1 MKKQLLIIII
11 LACSI
16 ICGAQTPWNGTI
28 AESYDG
34 GDGTSANPYQIA
46 TAEQLALLAQQ
57 TNDGTGGD
65 AYYIMTSDICL
76 NANLNVNP
84 LNWIPIGRVV
94 NGTPSFFTGHFDG
107 NNKTVSGL
115 YYNNPDDDEVVGL
128 FGCTYDAEIY
138 DMNLSNCSLSG
149 SKYVG
154 ALVGRAGFTNISGCD
169 IDHVT
174 VNCEVRSAGGL
185 VGFFG
190 LPYGVYEDATET
202 YLIIDCHAHQGVMVF
217 GRLAGGLVGEISEY
231 LLGGPSVP
239 SVVSDC
245 SSEALV
251 EGTSSV
257 GGIAGS
263 FRNGK
268 IDHCICWNEVHSSEW
283 AGGMVG
289 CGIALNVYNC
299 VNCTYAVAM
308 IFCGGMVGFL
318 CGGNLAHCENYGDID
333 GNCYSG
339 GGVSEIGGMVGK
351 FEPDPILAGT
361 DYEYIIRD
369 CHNHGDIAYSGDE
382 AGGIIGRSE
391 GNAVERLVILDCSNN
406 GRLHHNYGCAG
417 GIVSYNHSYVMSL
430 LNVYNTGDVGARY
443 GVGGIVGEASSLMAV
458 VMNAYSTGNLT
469 HEIDNYVCPMGSIV
483 GIANTT
489 DQFNSCYWLSSN
501 DYGSNGQGPQLE
513 SSCAFNPT
521 ASPSVWQLETP
532 MHNTTDL
539 LAALNDGA
547 AQIEIEFPSLDEV
560 SRWREDDE
568 FNNGGFPIFGHQY
581 TTIEEKETKHFSSA
595 YPNPGKNV
603 LNIRTALHNARIEVY
618 DMSGKQIYNQEITSN
633 ITIINTS
640 YWSSGTYFWK
650 VLVNGKEAES
660 GKWIKE

>member
-57 TNDGTGGD
+57 TNDGTGGN
-65 AYYIMTSDICL
+65 AYYILTSDICL
-76 NANLNVNP
+76 NANLNP

-138 DMNLSNCSLSG
+138 DINLSNCSLSG

-154 ALVGRAGFTNISGCD
+154 SLVGRAGFTNISGCD

-299 VNCTYAVAM
+299 VNCTYAVASM
-308 IFCGGMVGFL
+308 FCGGMVGYL
-318 CGGNLAHCENYGDID
+318 YGGNLAHCENYGQIE
-333 GNCYSG
+333 GN
-339 GGVSEIGGMVGK
+339 GVVSKIGGMVGK
-351 FEPDPILAGT
+351 YLPDPLLVGT
-361 DYEYIIRD
+361 DCEYTIRD
-369 CHNHGDIAYSGDE
+369 CHNHGNVAYSSNY
-382 AGGIIGRSE
+382 AGGIIGHIE
-391 GNAVERLVILDCSNN
+391 GSATERLVVVDCSNN
-406 GRLHHNYGCAG
+406 GRLHHHSSYAG
-417 GIVSYNHSYVMSL
+417 GIIGYNDGFVMSL
-430 LNVYNTGDVGARY
+430 LNVYNTGDVGAEF
-443 GVGGIVGEASSLMAV
+443 GVGGILGIANHNTIV
-458 VMNAYSTGNLT
+458 VMNAYNTGELT

-483 GIANTT
+483 GKASEVS
-489 DQFNSCYWLSSN
+489 QFSSCYWLSSN

-603 LNIRTALHNARIEVY
+603 LNIRTALQNARVEVY
-618 DMSGKQIYNQEITSN
+618 NSLGHLVLNLELLENVTS
-633 ITIINTS
+633 INTS
-640 YWSSGTYFWK
+640 SWPSGTYFWK
-650 VLVNGKEAES
+650 VISNNKEAET
-660 GKWIKE
+660 GKWIKL

>member
-1 MKKQLLIIII
+1 MKKQLLLTIIFA
-11 LACSI
+11 LAM
-16 ICGAQTPWNGTI
+16 ICAAQTPWNGTV
-28 AESYDG
+28 AEAYDG
-34 GDGTSANPYQIA
+34 GDGTPANPYQIA

-65 AYYIMTSDICL
+65 AFYILTSDICL

-138 DMNLSNCSLSG
+138 DINLSNCSLSG

-154 ALVGRAGFTNISGCD
+154 ALVGRAGFTNISCCD

-299 VNCTYAVAM
+299 VNCTYAVASM
-308 IFCGGMVGFL
+308 FCGGMVGYL
-318 CGGNLAHCENYGDID
+318 YGGNLAHCENYGQIE
-333 GNCYSG
+333 GN
-339 GGVSEIGGMVGK
+339 GVVSTIGGMVGK
-351 FEPDPILAGT
+351 YLPDPLLVGT
-361 DYEYIIRD
+361 DCEYTIRD
-369 CHNHGDIAYSGDE
+369 CHNHGNVAYSSNY
-382 AGGIIGRSE
+382 AGGIIGHIE
-391 GNAVERLVILDCSNN
+391 GSATERLVVVDCSNN
-406 GRLHHNYGCAG
+406 GRLHHHSSYAG
-417 GIVSYNHSYVMSL
+417 GIIGYNDGFVMSL
-430 LNVYNTGDVGARY
+430 LNVYNTGDVGAEFI
-443 GVGGIVGEASSLMAV
+443 VGGILGIANHNTIV
-458 VMNAYSTGNLT
+458 VMNAYNTGELT

-483 GIANTT
+483 GKASEVT
-489 DQFNSCYWLSSN
+489 QFSSCYWLSSN

-547 AQIEIEFPSLDEV
+547 AQIEIEFLSLDEV

-603 LNIRTALHNARIEVY
+603 LNIRTALQNARVEVY
-618 DMSGKQIYNQEITSN
+618 SSLGHLVLNLELLENVTS
-633 ITIINTS
+633 INTS
-640 YWSSGTYFWK
+640 SWPSGTYIWK
-650 VLVNGKEAES
+650 VIANGKEAES
-660 GKWIKE
+660 GKWIKQ

>member
-1 MKKQLLIIII
+1 MKKQLLLTIIFA
-11 LACSI
+11 LAM
-16 ICGAQTPWNGTI
+16 ICAAQTPWNGTV
-28 AESYDG
+28 AEAYDG
-34 GDGTSANPYQIA
+34 GDGTPANPYQIA

-57 TNDGTGGD
+57 TNEGTGGD

-76 NANLNVNP
+76 NTNLNVNP

-138 DMNLSNCSLSG
+138 DINLSNCSLSG

-239 SVVSDC
+239 SVVSNC

-251 EGTSSV
+251 EGSSSV

-299 VNCTYAVAM
+299 VNCTYAVASM
-308 IFCGGMVGFL
+308 FCGGMVGYL
-318 CGGNLAHCENYGDID
+318 YGGNLAHCENYGQIE
-333 GNCYSG
+333 GN
-339 GGVSEIGGMVGK
+339 GVVSTIGGMVGK
-351 FEPDPILAGT
+351 YLPDPLLVGT
-361 DYEYIIRD
+361 DCEYTIRD
-369 CHNHGDIAYSGDE
+369 CHNHGNVAYSSNY
-382 AGGIIGRSE
+382 AGGIIGHIE
-391 GNAVERLVILDCSNN
+391 GSATERLVVVDCSNN
-406 GRLHHNYGCAG
+406 GRLHHHSSYAG
-417 GIVSYNHSYVMSL
+417 GIIGYNHSFVMSL
-430 LNVYNTGDVGARY
+430 LNVYNTGDVGAEFI
-443 GVGGIVGEASSLMAV
+443 VGGILGIANHNTIV
-458 VMNAYSTGNLT
+458 VMNAYNTGELT

-483 GIANTT
+483 GKASEVS
-489 DQFNSCYWLSSN
+489 QFSSCYWLSSN

-581 TTIEEKETKHFSSA
+581 TTVEEQETKNVSA
-595 YPNPGKNV
+595 VYPNPGKDV
-603 LNIRTALHNARIEVY
+603 LNIRTVLQNAHVEIY
-618 DMSGKQIYNQEITSN
+618 DLSGKLVHNQPITDN
-633 ITIINTS
+633 ITTITTTS
-640 YWSSGTYFWK
+640 WPSGTYIWK
-650 VLVNGKEAES
+650 VMSNGKEVES
-660 GKWIKE
+660 GKWIKQ

>member
-57 TNDGTGGD
+57 TNEGTGGD

-84 LNWIPIGRVV
+84 LNWIPIGQLV

-138 DMNLSNCSLSG
+138 DINLSNCSLSG

-239 SVVSDC
+239 SVVSNC

-251 EGTSSV
+251 EGSSSV

-299 VNCTYAVAM
+299 VNCTYAVASM
-308 IFCGGMVGFL
+308 FCGGMVGYL
-318 CGGNLAHCENYGDID
+318 YGGNLAHCENYGQIE
-333 GNCYSG
+333 GN
-339 GGVSEIGGMVGK
+339 GVVSTIGGMVGK
-351 FEPDPILAGT
+351 YLPDPLLVGT
-361 DYEYIIRD
+361 DCEYTIRD
-369 CHNHGDIAYSGDE
+369 CHNHGDVAYSSNY
-382 AGGIIGRSE
+382 AGGIIGHIE
-391 GNAVERLVILDCSNN
+391 GSATERLVVVDCSNN
-406 GRLHHNYGCAG
+406 GRLHHHSSYAG
-417 GIVSYNHSYVMSL
+417 GIIGYNHSFVMSL
-430 LNVYNTGDVGARY
+430 LNVYNTGDVGAEFI
-443 GVGGIVGEASSLMAV
+443 VGGILGIANHNTIV
-458 VMNAYSTGNLT
+458 VMNAYNTGELT

-483 GIANTT
+483 GKASEVT
-489 DQFNSCYWLSSN
+489 QFSSCYWLSSN

-581 TTIEEKETKHFSSA
+581 TTIEEKETKHYSSA

-603 LNIRTALHNARIEVY
+603 LNIRTGLKDARVEVY
-618 DMSGKQIYNQEITSN
+618 DVSGRMVYGQEITDN
-633 ITIINTS
+633 ITVINTTS
-640 YWSSGTYFWK
+640 WPSGTYIWK
-650 VLVNGKEAES
+650 VMSNGKEVES

>member
-34 GDGTSANPYQIA
+34 GDGTPANPYQIA

-65 AYYIMTSDICL
+65 AFYILTSDICL

-138 DMNLSNCSLSG
+138 DINLSNCSLSG

-154 ALVGRAGFTNISGCD
+154 SLVGRAGFTNISGCD

-299 VNCTYAVAM
+299 VNCTYAVASM
-308 IFCGGMVGFL
+308 FCGGMVGYL
-318 CGGNLAHCENYGDID
+318 YGGNLAHCENYGQIE
-333 GNCYSG
+333 GN
-339 GGVSEIGGMVGK
+339 GVVSKIGGMVGK
-351 FEPDPILAGT
+351 YLPDPLLVGT
-361 DYEYIIRD
+361 DCEYTIRD
-369 CHNHGDIAYSGDE
+369 CHNHGNVAYSSNY
-382 AGGIIGRSE
+382 AGGIIGHIE
-391 GNAVERLVILDCSNN
+391 GSATERLVVVDCSNN
-406 GRLHHNYGCAG
+406 GRLHHHSSYAG
-417 GIVSYNHSYVMSL
+417 GIIGYNDGFVMSL
-430 LNVYNTGDVGARY
+430 LNVYNTGDVGAEF
-443 GVGGIVGEASSLMAV
+443 GVGGILGIANHNTIV
-458 VMNAYSTGNLT
+458 VMNAYNTGELT

-483 GIANTT
+483 GKASEVS
-489 DQFNSCYWLSSN
+489 QFSSCYWLSSN

-603 LNIRTALHNARIEVY
+603 LNIRTALQNARVEVY
-618 DMSGKQIYNQEITSN
+618 NSLGHLVLNLELLENVT
-633 ITIINTS
+633 TINTNS
-640 YWSSGTYFWK
+640 WPSGTYFWK
-650 VLVNGKEAES
+650 VISNNKEAET
-660 GKWIKE
+660 GKWIKL

>member
-1 MKKQLLIIII
+1 MKKQLLLTIIFA
-11 LACSI
+11 LAMMCA
-16 ICGAQTPWNGTI
+16 AQTPWNGTV
-28 AESYDG
+28 AEAYDG
-34 GDGTSANPYQIA
+34 GYGTPANPYQIA

-57 TNDGTGGD
+57 TNEGTGGD

-138 DMNLSNCSLSG
+138 DINLSNCSLSG

-154 ALVGRAGFTNISGCD
+154 SLVGRAGFTNISGCD

-299 VNCTYAVAM
+299 VNCTYAVASM
-308 IFCGGMVGFL
+308 FCGGMVGYL
-318 CGGNLAHCENYGDID
+318 YGGNLAHCENYGQIE
-333 GNCYSG
+333 GN
-339 GGVSEIGGMVGK
+339 GVVSKIGGMVGK
-351 FEPDPILAGT
+351 YLPDPLLVGT
-361 DYEYIIRD
+361 DCEYTIRD
-369 CHNHGDIAYSGDE
+369 CHNHGNVAYSSNY
-382 AGGIIGRSE
+382 AGGIIGHIE
-391 GNAVERLVILDCSNN
+391 GSATERLVVVDCSNN
-406 GRLHHNYGCAG
+406 GRLHHHSSYAG
-417 GIVSYNHSYVMSL
+417 GIIGYNHSFVMSL
-430 LNVYNTGDVGARY
+430 LNVYNTGDVGAEF
-443 GVGGIVGEASSLMAV
+443 GVGGILGIANHNTIV
-458 VMNAYSTGNLT
+458 VMNAYNTGELT

-483 GIANTT
+483 GKASEVS
-489 DQFNSCYWLSSN
+489 QFSSCYWLSSN

-581 TTIEEKETKHFSSA
+581 TTIEEQETKHFSSA

-603 LNIRTALHNARIEVY
+603 LNIRTALQNARVEVY

-640 YWSSGTYFWK
+640 YWSSGTYLWK

>member
-57 TNDGTGGD
+57 TNEGTGGD

-138 DMNLSNCSLSG
+138 DINLSNCSLSG

-154 ALVGRAGFTNISGCD
+154 SLVGRAGFTNISGCD

-299 VNCTYAVAM
+299 VNCTYAVASM
-308 IFCGGMVGFL
+308 FCGGMVGYL
-318 CGGNLAHCENYGDID
+318 YGGNLAHCENYGQIE
-333 GNCYSG
+333 GN
-339 GGVSEIGGMVGK
+339 GVVSKIGGMVGK
-351 FEPDPILAGT
+351 YLPDPLLVGT
-361 DYEYIIRD
+361 DCEYTIRD
-369 CHNHGDIAYSGDE
+369 CHNHGNVAYSSNY
-382 AGGIIGRSE
+382 AGGIIGHIE
-391 GNAVERLVILDCSNN
+391 GSATERLVVVDCSNN
-406 GRLHHNYGCAG
+406 GRLHHHSSYAG
-417 GIVSYNHSYVMSL
+417 GIIGYNDGFVMSL
-430 LNVYNTGDVGARY
+430 LNVYNTGDVGAEF
-443 GVGGIVGEASSLMAV
+443 GVGGILGIANHNTIV
-458 VMNAYSTGNLT
+458 VMNAYNTGELT

-483 GIANTT
+483 GKASEVS
-489 DQFNSCYWLSSN
+489 QFSSCYWLSSN

-603 LNIRTALHNARIEVY
+603 LNIRTALQNARVEVY
-618 DMSGKQIYNQEITSN
+618 NSLGHLVLNLELLENVTS
-633 ITIINTS
+633 INTTS
-640 YWSSGTYFWK
+640 WPSGTYFWK
-650 VLVNGKEAES
+650 VISNNKEAET
-660 GKWIKE
+660 GKWIKL

>member
-65 AYYIMTSDICL
+65 AFYILTSDICL

-138 DMNLSNCSLSG
+138 DINLSNCSLSG

-154 ALVGRAGFTNISGCD
+154 SLVGRAGFTNISGCD

-217 GRLAGGLVGEISEY
+217 GRLTGGLVGEISEY
-231 LLGGPSVP
+231 LLGGPSAP

-299 VNCTYAVAM
+299 VNCTYAVASM
-308 IFCGGMVGFL
+308 FCGGMVGYL
-318 CGGNLAHCENYGDID
+318 YGGNLAHCENYGQIE
-333 GNCYSG
+333 GN
-339 GGVSEIGGMVGK
+339 GVVSKIGGMVGK
-351 FEPDPILAGT
+351 YLPDPLLVGT
-361 DYEYIIRD
+361 DCEYTIRD
-369 CHNHGDIAYSGDE
+369 CHNHGNVAYSSNY
-382 AGGIIGRSE
+382 AGGIIGHIE
-391 GNAVERLVILDCSNN
+391 GSATERLVVVDCSNN
-406 GRLHHNYGCAG
+406 GRLHHHSSYAG
-417 GIVSYNHSYVMSL
+417 GIIGYNHSFVMSL
-430 LNVYNTGDVGARY
+430 LNVYNTGDVGAEF
-443 GVGGIVGEASSLMAV
+443 GVGGILGIANHNTIV
-458 VMNAYSTGNLT
+458 VMNAYNTGELT

-483 GIANTT
+483 GKASEVS
-489 DQFNSCYWLSSN
+489 QFSSCYWLSSN

-603 LNIRTALHNARIEVY
+603 LNIRTALQNARVEVY
-618 DMSGKQIYNQEITSN
+618 NSLGHLVLNLELLGNVT
-633 ITIINTS
+633 TINTTS
-640 YWSSGTYFWK
+640 WPSGTYFWK
-650 VLVNGKEAES
+650 VISNNKEAET
-660 GKWIKE
+660 GKWIKQ

>member
-34 GDGTSANPYQIA
+34 GDGTPANPYQIA

-57 TNDGTGGD
+57 TNEGTGGD
-65 AYYIMTSDICL
+65 AFYILTSDICL

-138 DMNLSNCSLSG
+138 DINLSNCSLSG
-149 SKYVG
+149 SEYVG

-299 VNCTYAVAM
+299 VNCTYAVASM
-308 IFCGGMVGFL
+308 FCGGMVGYL
-318 CGGNLAHCENYGDID
+318 YGGNLAHCENYGQIE
-333 GNCYSG
+333 GN
-339 GGVSEIGGMVGK
+339 GVVSKIGGMVGK
-351 FEPDPILAGT
+351 YLPDPLLVGT
-361 DYEYIIRD
+361 DCEYTIRD
-369 CHNHGDIAYSGDE
+369 CHNHGNVAYSSNY
-382 AGGIIGRSE
+382 AGGIIGHIE
-391 GNAVERLVILDCSNN
+391 GSATERLVVVDCSNN
-406 GRLHHNYGCAG
+406 GRLHHHSSYAG
-417 GIVSYNHSYVMSL
+417 GIIGYNHSFVMSL
-430 LNVYNTGDVGARY
+430 LNVYNTGDVGAEF
-443 GVGGIVGEASSLMAV
+443 GVGGILGIANHNTIV
-458 VMNAYSTGNLT
+458 VMNAYNTGELT
-469 HEIDNYVCPMGSIV
+469 HEINNYVCPMGSIV
-483 GIANTT
+483 GKASEVT
-489 DQFNSCYWLSSN
+489 QFSSCYWLSSN

-547 AQIEIEFPSLDEV
+547 AQIENEFPSLDEV

-581 TTIEEKETKHFSSA
+581 TTIEEQETKHFSSA

-603 LNIRTALHNARIEVY
+603 LNIRTALQNARVEVY
-618 DMSGKQIYNQEITSN
+618 NSLGHLVLNLELLENVT
-633 ITIINTS
+633 TINTNS
-640 YWSSGTYFWK
+640 WPSGTYFWK
-650 VLVNGKEAES
+650 VISNNKEAES
-660 GKWIKE
+660 GKWIKQ

>member
-16 ICGAQTPWNGTI
+16 ICGAQTPWTGTI

-57 TNDGTGGD
+57 TNEGTGGD

-128 FGCTYDAEIY
+128 FGCTYGAEICNV
-138 DMNLSNCSLSG
+138 NLSNGSLSG

-154 ALVGRAGFTNISGCD
+154 SLVGRAGFTNISGCD
-169 IDHVT
+169 IDHVSVT
-174 VNCEVRSAGGL
+174 CEVRSAGGL

-190 LPYGVYEDATET
+190 LPYGVYEDATEVY
-202 YLIIDCHAHQGVMVF
+202 YLDNCHANQGVTVF

-231 LLGGPSVP
+231 ILEGPSVP
-239 SVVSDC
+239 SVVSNC
-245 SSEALV
+245 SSEALMQ
-251 EGTSSV
+251 GTSSI

-268 IDHCICWNEVHSSEW
+268 IDHCICWNEVHSGEW

-299 VNCTYAVAM
+299 VNCTYTSASM
-308 IFCGGMVGFL
+308 FSGGMVGYL
-318 CGGNLAHCENYGDID
+318 YGGNLAHCENYGQID
-333 GNCYSG
+333 GN
-339 GGVSEIGGMVGK
+339 GVVSRIGGMVGK
-351 FEPDPILAGT
+351 YLPDPLLAGT
-361 DYEYIIRD
+361 DCEYTIRD
-369 CHNHGDIAYSGDE
+369 CHNHGDVSYSADYAGGIVGHIEGSVTERLVIVDCSNTGKLHNNSGY
-382 AGGIIGRSE
+382 AGGIIGY
-391 GNAVERLVILDCSNN
+391 
-406 GRLHHNYGCAG
+406 NY
-417 GIVSYNHSYVMSL
+417 SFVMSIF
-430 LNVYNTGDVGARY
+430 NVYNTGDVGARF
-443 GVGGIVGEASSLMAV
+443 GVGGIVGIANHNTAV
-458 VMNAYSTGNLT
+458 VMNAYSTGELT
-469 HEIDNYVCPMGSIV
+469 HEIDNYVCPMGAIV
-483 GIANTT
+483 GIASEVT
-489 DQFNSCYWLSSN
+489 QFSSCYWLSSN
-501 DYGSNGQGPQLE
+501 YYDSNGQGPQLE

-521 ASPSVWQLETP
+521 GSPSAWQLETP

-547 AQIEIEFPSLDEV
+547 AQIELEFPSLGEV

-581 TTIEEKETKHFSSA
+581 TTVEEQETKNVSA
-595 YPNPGKNV
+595 VYPNPGKDV
-603 LNIRTALHNARIEVY
+603 LNIRTTLQNAHVEIY
-618 DMSGKQIYNQEITSN
+618 DLNGRLVYNQRITDN
-633 ITIINTS
+633 ITPINATTS
-640 YWSSGTYFWK
+640 WPSGTYIWK
-650 VLVNGKEAES
+650 VIANGKEAET
-660 GKWIKE
+660 GKWIKQ

>member
-57 TNDGTGGD
+57 TNEGTGGD
-65 AYYIMTSDICL
+65 AFYILTSDICL

-84 LNWIPIGRVV
+84 LNWIPIGQLV

-138 DMNLSNCSLSG
+138 DINLSNCSLSG

-154 ALVGRAGFTNISGCD
+154 SLVGRAGFTNISGCD

-257 GGIAGS
+257 GRIAGS

-299 VNCTYAVAM
+299 VNCTYAVASM
-308 IFCGGMVGFL
+308 FCGGMVGYL
-318 CGGNLAHCENYGDID
+318 YGGNLAHCENYGQIE
-333 GNCYSG
+333 GN
-339 GGVSEIGGMVGK
+339 GVVSKIGGMVGK
-351 FEPDPILAGT
+351 YLPDPLLVGT
-361 DYEYIIRD
+361 DCEYTIRD
-369 CHNHGDIAYSGDE
+369 CHNHGNVAYSSNY
-382 AGGIIGRSE
+382 AGGIIGYIE
-391 GNAVERLVILDCSNN
+391 GSATERLVVVDCSNN
-406 GRLHHNYGCAG
+406 GRLHHHSSYAG
-417 GIVSYNHSYVMSL
+417 GIIGYNDGFVMSL
-430 LNVYNTGDVGARY
+430 LNVYNTGDVGAEF
-443 GVGGIVGEASSLMAV
+443 GVGGILGIANHNTIV
-458 VMNAYSTGNLT
+458 VMNAYSTGELT

-483 GIANTT
+483 GKASEVS
-489 DQFNSCYWLSSN
+489 QFSSCYWLSSN

-581 TTIEEKETKHFSSA
+581 TTIEEQETKHFSSA

-603 LNIRTALHNARIEVY
+603 LNIRTTLQNARVEVY
-618 DMSGKQIYNQEITSN
+618 NSLGHLVLNLELLENVT
-633 ITIINTS
+633 TINTNS
-640 YWSSGTYFWK
+640 WPSGTYIWK
-650 VLVNGKEAES
+650 VMANVKEAES
-660 GKWIKE
+660 GKWIKQ

>member
-1 MKKQLLIIII
+1 MKKQLLLTIIFA
-11 LACSI
+11 LAM
-16 ICGAQTPWNGTI
+16 ICAAQTPWNGTV
-28 AESYDG
+28 AEAYDG
-34 GDGTSANPYQIA
+34 GDGTPANPYQIA

-57 TNDGTGGD
+57 TNEGTGGD

-138 DMNLSNCSLSG
+138 DINLSSCSLSG

-154 ALVGRAGFTNISGCD
+154 SLVGRAGFTNISGCD

-299 VNCTYAVAM
+299 VNCTYAVASM
-308 IFCGGMVGFL
+308 FCGGMVGYL
-318 CGGNLAHCENYGDID
+318 YGGNLAHCENYGQIE
-333 GNCYSG
+333 GN
-339 GGVSEIGGMVGK
+339 GVVSTIGGMVGK
-351 FEPDPILAGT
+351 YLPDPLLVGT
-361 DYEYIIRD
+361 DCEYTIRD
-369 CHNHGDIAYSGDE
+369 CHNHGNVAYSSYY
-382 AGGIIGRSE
+382 AGGIIGHIE
-391 GNAVERLVILDCSNN
+391 GSATERLVVVDCSNN
-406 GRLHHNYGCAG
+406 GRLHHHSSYAG
-417 GIVSYNHSYVMSL
+417 GIIGYNDGFVMSL
-430 LNVYNTGDVGARY
+430 LNVYNTGDVGAEF
-443 GVGGIVGEASSLMAV
+443 GVGGILGIANHNTIV
-458 VMNAYSTGNLT
+458 VMNAYNTGELT

-483 GIANTT
+483 GKASEVS
-489 DQFNSCYWLSSN
+489 QFNSCYWLSSN

-581 TTIEEKETKHFSSA
+581 TTIEEQETKHFSSA

-603 LNIRTALHNARIEVY
+603 LNIRTALQNAHVEIY

-640 YWSSGTYFWK
+640 YWPSGTYIWK
-650 VLVNGKEAES
+650 VIANGKEAES
-660 GKWIKE
+660 GKWIKQ

>member
-1 MKKQLLIIII
+1 MKKQLLLTIIFA
-11 LACSI
+11 LAM
-16 ICGAQTPWNGTI
+16 ICAAQSPWNGTV
-28 AESYDG
+28 AEAYDG
-34 GDGTSANPYQIA
+34 GDGTPANPYQIA

-57 TNDGTGGD
+57 TNEGTGGD
-65 AYYIMTSDICL
+65 AFYILTSDICL

-84 LNWIPIGRVV
+84 LNWIPIGWVV
-94 NGTPSFFTGHFDG
+94 NGTPSFFTGHFNG

-138 DMNLSNCSLSG
+138 DINLSNCSLSG

-299 VNCTYAVAM
+299 VNCTYAVASM
-308 IFCGGMVGFL
+308 FCGGMVGYL
-318 CGGNLAHCENYGDID
+318 YGGNLAHCENYGQIE
-333 GNCYSG
+333 GN
-339 GGVSEIGGMVGK
+339 GVVSTIGGMVGK
-351 FEPDPILAGT
+351 YLPDPLLVGT
-361 DYEYIIRD
+361 DCEYTIRD
-369 CHNHGDIAYSGDE
+369 CHNHGNVAYSSNY
-382 AGGIIGRSE
+382 AGGIIGHIE
-391 GNAVERLVILDCSNN
+391 GSATERLVVVDCSNN
-406 GRLHHNYGCAG
+406 GRLHHHSSYAG
-417 GIVSYNHSYVMSL
+417 GIIGYNHSFVMSL
-430 LNVYNTGDVGARY
+430 LNVYNTGDVGAEFI
-443 GVGGIVGEASSLMAV
+443 VGGILGIANHNTIV
-458 VMNAYSTGNLT
+458 VMNAYNTGELT

-483 GIANTT
+483 GKASEVS
-489 DQFNSCYWLSSN
+489 QFSSCYWLSSN

-581 TTIEEKETKHFSSA
+581 TTIEEQETKHFSSA

-603 LNIRTALHNARIEVY
+603 LNIRTTLHNARIEVY
-618 DMSGKQIYNQEITSN
+618 DMSGKQIYNQEITDN
-633 ITIINTS
+633 ITTINTS
-640 YWSSGTYFWK
+640 YWSSGTYLWK

-660 GKWIKE
+660 GKWVKE

>member
-57 TNDGTGGD
+57 TNEGTGGD

-84 LNWIPIGRVV
+84 LNWIPIGQLV

-138 DMNLSNCSLSG
+138 DINLSNCSLSG

-239 SVVSDC
+239 SVVSNC

-251 EGTSSV
+251 EGSSSV

-299 VNCTYAVAM
+299 VNCTYAVASM
-308 IFCGGMVGFL
+308 FCGGMVGYL
-318 CGGNLAHCENYGDID
+318 YGGNLAHCENYGQIE
-333 GNCYSG
+333 GN
-339 GGVSEIGGMVGK
+339 GVVSTIGGMVGK
-351 FEPDPILAGT
+351 YLPDPLLVGT
-361 DYEYIIRD
+361 DCEYTIRD
-369 CHNHGDIAYSGDE
+369 CHNHGDVAYSSNY
-382 AGGIIGRSE
+382 AGGIIGHIE
-391 GNAVERLVILDCSNN
+391 GSATERLVVVDCSNN
-406 GRLHHNYGCAG
+406 GRLHHHSSYAG
-417 GIVSYNHSYVMSL
+417 GIIGYNHSFVMSL
-430 LNVYNTGDVGARY
+430 LNVYNTGDVGAEFI
-443 GVGGIVGEASSLMAV
+443 VGGILGIANHNTIV
-458 VMNAYSTGNLT
+458 VMNAYNTGELT

-483 GIANTT
+483 GKASEVT
-489 DQFNSCYWLSSN
+489 QFSSCYWLSSN

-603 LNIRTALHNARIEVY
+603 LNIRTGLKDARVEVY
-618 DMSGKQIYNQEITSN
+618 DVSGRMVYGQEITDN
-633 ITIINTS
+633 ITVINTTS
-640 YWSSGTYFWK
+640 WPSGTYIWK
-650 VLVNGKEAES
+650 VMSNGKEVES

>member
-1 MKKQLLIIII
+1 MKKQLLLTIIFA
-11 LACSI
+11 LAM
-16 ICGAQTPWNGTI
+16 ICAAQTPWNGTV
-28 AESYDG
+28 AEAYDG
-34 GDGTSANPYQIA
+34 GDGTPANPYQIA

-57 TNDGTGGD
+57 TNEGTGGD
-65 AYYIMTSDICL
+65 AFYILTSDICL

-138 DMNLSNCSLSG
+138 DINLSNCSLSG

-299 VNCTYAVAM
+299 VNCTYAVASM
-308 IFCGGMVGFL
+308 FCGGMVGYL
-318 CGGNLAHCENYGDID
+318 YGGNLAHCENYGQIE
-333 GNCYSG
+333 GN
-339 GGVSEIGGMVGK
+339 GVVSTIGGMVGK
-351 FEPDPILAGT
+351 YLPDPLLVGT
-361 DYEYIIRD
+361 DCEYTIRD
-369 CHNHGDIAYSGDE
+369 CHNHGNVAYSSNY
-382 AGGIIGRSE
+382 AGGIIGHIE
-391 GNAVERLVILDCSNN
+391 GSATERLVVVDCSNN
-406 GRLHHNYGCAG
+406 GRLHHHSSYAG
-417 GIVSYNHSYVMSL
+417 GIIGYNHSFVMSL
-430 LNVYNTGDVGARY
+430 LNVYNTGDVGAEFI
-443 GVGGIVGEASSLMAV
+443 VGGILGIANHNTIV
-458 VMNAYSTGNLT
+458 VMNAYNTGELT

-483 GIANTT
+483 GKASEVT
-489 DQFNSCYWLSSN
+489 QFSSCYWLSSN

-603 LNIRTALHNARIEVY
+603 LNIRTGLKDARVEVY
-618 DMSGKQIYNQEITSN
+618 DVSGRMVYGQEITDN
-633 ITIINTS
+633 ITVINTTS
-640 YWSSGTYFWK
+640 WPSGTYIWK
-650 VLVNGKEAES
+650 VMSNGKEVES

>member
-57 TNDGTGGD
+57 TNEGTGGD

-84 LNWIPIGRVV
+84 LNWIPIGQLV

-138 DMNLSNCSLSG
+138 DINLSNCSLSG

-299 VNCTYAVAM
+299 VNCTYAFASM
-308 IFCGGMVGFL
+308 FCGGMVGYL
-318 CGGNLAHCENYGDID
+318 YGGNLAHCENYGQIE
-333 GNCYSG
+333 GN
-339 GGVSEIGGMVGK
+339 GVVSKIGGMVGK
-351 FEPDPILAGT
+351 YLPDPLLVGT
-361 DYEYIIRD
+361 DCEYTIRD
-369 CHNHGDIAYSGDE
+369 CHNHGNVAYSSKY
-382 AGGIIGRSE
+382 AGGIIGHIE
-391 GNAVERLVILDCSNN
+391 GSATERLVVVDCSNN
-406 GRLHHNYGCAG
+406 GRLHHHSSYAG
-417 GIVSYNHSYVMSL
+417 GIIGYNDGFVMSL
-430 LNVYNTGDVGARY
+430 LNVYNTGDVGAEF
-443 GVGGIVGEASSLMAV
+443 GVGGILGIANHNTIV
-458 VMNAYSTGNLT
+458 VMNAYSTGELT

-483 GIANTT
+483 GKASEVS
-489 DQFNSCYWLSSN
+489 QFSSCYWLSSN

-513 SSCAFNPT
+513 SSCSFNPT

-547 AQIEIEFPSLDEV
+547 AQIENEFPALDEV

-581 TTIEEKETKHFSSA
+581 TTIEEQETKHYSSA

-603 LNIRTALHNARIEVY
+603 LNIRTALQNAQVEL
-618 DMSGKQIYNQEITSN
+618 YNSLGRLVLNLELLENVT
-633 ITIINTS
+633 TINTNS
-640 YWSSGTYFWK
+640 WPSGTYIWK
-650 VLVNGKEAES
+650 VMSNGKEAES
-660 GKWIKE
+660 GKWIKQ

>member
-1 MKKQLLIIII
+1 MKKQLLLTIIFA
-11 LACSI
+11 LAM
-16 ICGAQTPWNGTI
+16 ICAAQTPWNGTV
-28 AESYDG
+28 AEAYDG
-34 GDGTSANPYQIA
+34 GDGTPANPYQIA

-65 AYYIMTSDICL
+65 AFYILTSDICL

-138 DMNLSNCSLSG
+138 DINLSYCSLSG

-154 ALVGRAGFTNISGCD
+154 SLVGRAGFTNISGCD

-239 SVVSDC
+239 SVVSNC

-251 EGTSSV
+251 EGSSSV

-299 VNCTYAVAM
+299 VNCTYAVASM
-308 IFCGGMVGFL
+308 FCGGMVGYL
-318 CGGNLAHCENYGDID
+318 YGGNLAHCENYGQIE
-333 GNCYSG
+333 GN
-339 GGVSEIGGMVGK
+339 GVVSTIGGMVGK
-351 FEPDPILAGT
+351 YLPDPLLVGT
-361 DYEYIIRD
+361 DCEYTIRD
-369 CHNHGDIAYSGDE
+369 CHNHGNVAYSSNY
-382 AGGIIGRSE
+382 AGGIIGHIE
-391 GNAVERLVILDCSNN
+391 GSATERLVVVDCSNN
-406 GRLHHNYGCAG
+406 GRLHHHSSYAG
-417 GIVSYNHSYVMSL
+417 GIIGYNHSFVMSL
-430 LNVYNTGDVGARY
+430 LNVYNTGDVGAEFI
-443 GVGGIVGEASSLMAV
+443 VGGILGIANHNTIV
-458 VMNAYSTGNLT
+458 VMNAYNTGELT

-483 GIANTT
+483 GKASEVT
-489 DQFNSCYWLSSN
+489 QFSSCYWLSSN

-603 LNIRTALHNARIEVY
+603 LNIRTALQNARVEVY
-618 DMSGKQIYNQEITSN
+618 NSLGHLVLNLELLENVTS
-633 ITIINTS
+633 INTTS
-640 YWSSGTYFWK
+640 WPSGTYFWK
-650 VLVNGKEAES
+650 VISNNKEAET
-660 GKWIKE
+660 GKWIKL

>member
-57 TNDGTGGD
+57 TNEGKGGD

-138 DMNLSNCSLSG
+138 DINLSNCSLSG

-154 ALVGRAGFTNISGCD
+154 SLVGRAGFTNISGCD

-299 VNCTYAVAM
+299 VNCTYAVASM
-308 IFCGGMVGFL
+308 FCGGMVGYL
-318 CGGNLAHCENYGDID
+318 YGGNLAHCENYGQIE
-333 GNCYSG
+333 GN
-339 GGVSEIGGMVGK
+339 GVVSKIGGMVGK
-351 FEPDPILAGT
+351 YLPDPLLVGT
-361 DYEYIIRD
+361 DCEYTIRD
-369 CHNHGDIAYSGDE
+369 CHNHGNVAYSSNY
-382 AGGIIGRSE
+382 AGGIIGHIE
-391 GNAVERLVILDCSNN
+391 GSATERLVVVDCSNN
-406 GRLHHNYGCAG
+406 GRLHHHSSYAG
-417 GIVSYNHSYVMSL
+417 GIIGYNDGFVMSL
-430 LNVYNTGDVGARY
+430 LNVYNTGDVGAEF
-443 GVGGIVGEASSLMAV
+443 GVGGILGIANHNTIV
-458 VMNAYSTGNLT
+458 VMNAYNTGELT

-483 GIANTT
+483 GKASEVS
-489 DQFNSCYWLSSN
+489 QFSSCYWLSSN

-603 LNIRTALHNARIEVY
+603 LNIRTALQNARVEVY
-618 DMSGKQIYNQEITSN
+618 NSLGHLVLNLELLENVTS
-633 ITIINTS
+633 INTS
-640 YWSSGTYFWK
+640 SWPSGTYFWK
-650 VLVNGKEAES
+650 VISNDKEAES
-660 GKWIKE
+660 GKWIKL

>member
-1 MKKQLLIIII
+1 MKKQLLLTIIFA
-11 LACSI
+11 LAM
-16 ICGAQTPWNGTI
+16 ICAAQTPWNGTV
-28 AESYDG
+28 AEAYDG
-34 GDGTSANPYQIA
+34 GDGTPANPYQIA

-65 AYYIMTSDICL
+65 AFYILTSDICL

-94 NGTPSFFTGHFDG
+94 NGTPLFFTGHFDG

-138 DMNLSNCSLSG
+138 DINLSNCSLSG

-154 ALVGRAGFTNISGCD
+154 SLVGRAGFTNISGCD

-202 YLIIDCHAHQGVMVF
+202 YLIIDCHAYQGVMVF

-245 SSEALV
+245 SSEALM

-299 VNCTYAVAM
+299 VNCTYAVASM
-308 IFCGGMVGFL
+308 FCGGMVGYL
-318 CGGNLAHCENYGDID
+318 YGGNLAHCENYGQIE
-333 GNCYSG
+333 GN
-339 GGVSEIGGMVGK
+339 GVVSKIGGMVGK
-351 FEPDPILAGT
+351 YLPDPLLVGT
-361 DYEYIIRD
+361 DCEYTICD
-369 CHNHGDIAYSGDE
+369 CHNHGNVAYSSNY
-382 AGGIIGRSE
+382 AGGIIGHIE
-391 GNAVERLVILDCSNN
+391 GSATERLVVVDCSNN
-406 GRLHHNYGCAG
+406 GRLHHHSSYAG
-417 GIVSYNHSYVMSL
+417 GIIGYNDGFVMSL
-430 LNVYNTGDVGARY
+430 LNVYNTGDVGAEF
-443 GVGGIVGEASSLMAV
+443 GVGGILGIANHNTIV
-458 VMNAYSTGNLT
+458 VMNAYNTGELT

-483 GIANTT
+483 GKASEVS
-489 DQFNSCYWLSSN
+489 QFSSCYWLSSN

-560 SRWREDDE
+560 SRWHEDDE

-603 LNIRTALHNARIEVY
+603 LNIRTALQNTHVEIY

-640 YWSSGTYFWK
+640 SWPSGTYIWK
-650 VLVNGKEAES
+650 VIANGKEAEF
-660 GKWIKE
+660 GKWIKQ

>member
-1 MKKQLLIIII
+1 MKKQLLLTIIFA
-11 LACSI
+11 LAM
-16 ICGAQTPWNGTI
+16 ICAAQTPWNGTV
-28 AESYDG
+28 AEAYDG
-34 GDGTSANPYQIA
+34 GDGTPANPYQIA

-57 TNDGTGGD
+57 TNEGTGGD

-115 YYNNPDDDEVVGL
+115 YYNNPDNDEVVGL

-138 DMNLSNCSLSG
+138 DINLSNCSLSG

-299 VNCTYAVAM
+299 VNCTYAVASM
-308 IFCGGMVGFL
+308 FCGGMVGYL
-318 CGGNLAHCENYGDID
+318 YGGNLAHCENYGQIE
-333 GNCYSG
+333 GN
-339 GGVSEIGGMVGK
+339 GVVSKIGGMVGK
-351 FEPDPILAGT
+351 YLPDPLLVGT
-361 DYEYIIRD
+361 DCEYTIRD
-369 CHNHGDIAYSGDE
+369 CHNHGNVAYSSYY
-382 AGGIIGRSE
+382 AGGIIGHIE
-391 GNAVERLVILDCSNN
+391 GSATERLVVVDCSNN
-406 GRLHHNYGCAG
+406 GRLHHHSSYAG
-417 GIVSYNHSYVMSL
+417 GIIGYNDGFVMSL
-430 LNVYNTGDVGARY
+430 LNVYNTGDVGAEF
-443 GVGGIVGEASSLMAV
+443 GVGGILGIANHNTIV
-458 VMNAYSTGNLT
+458 VMNAYNTGELT

-483 GIANTT
+483 GKASEVT
-489 DQFNSCYWLSSN
+489 QFSSCYWLSSN

-547 AQIEIEFPSLDEV
+547 AQIENEFPALDEV

-568 FNNGGFPIFGHQY
+568 FNNGGFPIFGQQY
-581 TTIEEKETKHFSSA
+581 TTIEEQETKHFSSA

-603 LNIRTALHNARIEVY
+603 LNIRTALQNARVEVY
-618 DMSGKQIYNQEITSN
+618 NSLGHLVLNLELLENVTS
-633 ITIINTS
+633 INTTS
-640 YWSSGTYFWK
+640 WPSGTYIWK
-650 VLVNGKEAES
+650 VMSNGKVTES

>member
-57 TNDGTGGD
+57 TNEGTGGD

-138 DMNLSNCSLSG
+138 DINLSNCSLSG

-154 ALVGRAGFTNISGCD
+154 SLVGRAGFTNISGCD

-239 SVVSDC
+239 SVVSVC

-299 VNCTYAVAM
+299 VNCTYAVASM
-308 IFCGGMVGFL
+308 FCGGMVGYL
-318 CGGNLAHCENYGDID
+318 YGGNLAHCENYGQIE
-333 GNCYSG
+333 GN
-339 GGVSEIGGMVGK
+339 GVVSKIGGMVGK
-351 FEPDPILAGT
+351 YLPDPLLVGT
-361 DYEYIIRD
+361 DCEYTIRD
-369 CHNHGDIAYSGDE
+369 CHNHGNVAYSSNY
-382 AGGIIGRSE
+382 AGGIIGHIE
-391 GNAVERLVILDCSNN
+391 GSATERLVVVDCSNN
-406 GRLHHNYGCAG
+406 GRLHHHSSYAG
-417 GIVSYNHSYVMSL
+417 GIIGYNDGFVMSL
-430 LNVYNTGDVGARY
+430 LNVYNTGDVGAEF
-443 GVGGIVGEASSLMAV
+443 GVGGILGIANHNTIV
-458 VMNAYSTGNLT
+458 VMNAYNTGELT

-483 GIANTT
+483 GKASEVS
-489 DQFNSCYWLSSN
+489 QFSSCYWLSSN

-603 LNIRTALHNARIEVY
+603 LNIRTALQNARVEVY
-618 DMSGKQIYNQEITSN
+618 NSLGHLVLNLELLENVTS
-633 ITIINTS
+633 INTTS
-640 YWSSGTYFWK
+640 WPSGTYFWK
-650 VLVNGKEAES
+650 VISNNKEAET
-660 GKWIKE
+660 GKWIKL

>member
-57 TNDGTGGD
+57 TNEGTGGD

-84 LNWIPIGRVV
+84 LNWIPIGQLV

-138 DMNLSNCSLSG
+138 DINLSNCSLSG

-299 VNCTYAVAM
+299 VNCTYAFASM
-308 IFCGGMVGFL
+308 FCGGMVGYL
-318 CGGNLAHCENYGDID
+318 YGGNLAHCENYGQIE
-333 GNCYSG
+333 GN
-339 GGVSEIGGMVGK
+339 GVVSKIGGMVGK
-351 FEPDPILAGT
+351 YLPDPLLVGT
-361 DYEYIIRD
+361 DCEYTIRD
-369 CHNHGDIAYSGDE
+369 CHNHGNVAYSSKY
-382 AGGIIGRSE
+382 AGGIIGHIE
-391 GNAVERLVILDCSNN
+391 GSATERLVVVDCSNN
-406 GRLHHNYGCAG
+406 GRLHHHSSYAG
-417 GIVSYNHSYVMSL
+417 GIIGYNDGFVMSL
-430 LNVYNTGDVGARY
+430 LNVYNTGDVGAEF
-443 GVGGIVGEASSLMAV
+443 GVGGILGIANHNTIV
-458 VMNAYSTGNLT
+458 VMNAYSTGELT

-483 GIANTT
+483 GKASEVS
-489 DQFNSCYWLSSN
+489 QFSSCYWLSSN

-513 SSCAFNPT
+513 SSCSFNPT
-521 ASPSVWQLETP
+521 ASPSVW
-532 MHNTTDL
+532 
-539 LAALNDGA
+539 
-547 AQIEIEFPSLDEV
+547 
-560 SRWREDDE
+560 
-568 FNNGGFPIFGHQY
+568 
-581 TTIEEKETKHFSSA
+581 
-595 YPNPGKNV
+595 
-603 LNIRTALHNARIEVY
+603 
-618 DMSGKQIYNQEITSN
+618 
-633 ITIINTS
+633 
-640 YWSSGTYFWK
+640 
-650 VLVNGKEAES
+650 
-660 GKWIKE
+660 

>member
-57 TNDGTGGD
+57 TNEGTGGD

-84 LNWIPIGRVV
+84 LNWIPIGQLV

-138 DMNLSNCSLSG
+138 DINLSNCSLSG

-154 ALVGRAGFTNISGCD
+154 SLVGRAGFTNISGCD

-190 LPYGVYEDATET
+190 LPYGVNEDATEI
-202 YLIIDCHAHQGVMVF
+202 YFIMDCHANQGVMVF
-217 GRLAGGLVGEISEY
+217 GRLAGGLVGEITEY
-231 LLGGPSVP
+231 LLAGPSVP
-239 SVVSDC
+239 SLVSNC

-299 VNCTYAVAM
+299 VNCTYAVASM
-308 IFCGGMVGFL
+308 FCGGMVGYL
-318 CGGNLAHCENYGDID
+318 YGGNLAHCENYGQIE
-333 GNCYSG
+333 GN
-339 GGVSEIGGMVGK
+339 GVVSKIGGMVGK
-351 FEPDPILAGT
+351 YLPDPLLVGT
-361 DYEYIIRD
+361 DCEYTIRD
-369 CHNHGDIAYSGDE
+369 CHNHGNVAYSSKY
-382 AGGIIGRSE
+382 AGGIIGHIE
-391 GNAVERLVILDCSNN
+391 GSATERLVVVDCSNN
-406 GRLHHNYGCAG
+406 GRLHHHSSYAG
-417 GIVSYNHSYVMSL
+417 GIIGYNDGFVMSL
-430 LNVYNTGDVGARY
+430 LNVYNTGDVGAEF
-443 GVGGIVGEASSLMAV
+443 GVGGILGIANHNTIV
-458 VMNAYSTGNLT
+458 VMNAYNTGELT

-483 GIANTT
+483 GKASEVT
-489 DQFNSCYWLSSN
+489 QFSSCYWLSSN

-547 AQIEIEFPSLDEV
+547 AQIENEFPSLDEV

-581 TTIEEKETKHFSSA
+581 TTIEEQETKHFSSA

-603 LNIRTALHNARIEVY
+603 LNIRTALQNARVEVY
-618 DMSGKQIYNQEITSN
+618 NSLGHLVLNLELLENVT
-633 ITIINTS
+633 TINTNS
-640 YWSSGTYFWK
+640 WPSGTYFWK
-650 VLVNGKEAES
+650 VISNNKEAET
-660 GKWIKE
+660 GKWIKL

>member
-34 GDGTSANPYQIA
+34 GDGTPANPYQIA

-57 TNDGTGGD
+57 TNEGTGGD
-65 AYYIMTSDICL
+65 AFYILTSDICL

-94 NGTPSFFTGHFDG
+94 NGTPSFFTGHFNG

-138 DMNLSNCSLSG
+138 DINLSNCSLSG

-245 SSEALV
+245 SNEALV

-299 VNCTYAVAM
+299 VNCTYAVASM
-308 IFCGGMVGFL
+308 FCGGMVGYL
-318 CGGNLAHCENYGDID
+318 YGGNLAHCENYGQIE
-333 GNCYSG
+333 GN
-339 GGVSEIGGMVGK
+339 GVVSKIGGMVGK
-351 FEPDPILAGT
+351 YLPDPLLVGT
-361 DYEYIIRD
+361 DCEYTIRD
-369 CHNHGDIAYSGDE
+369 CHNHGNVAYSSNY
-382 AGGIIGRSE
+382 AGGIIGYIE
-391 GNAVERLVILDCSNN
+391 GSATERLVVVDCSNN
-406 GRLHHNYGCAG
+406 GRLHHHSSYAG
-417 GIVSYNHSYVMSL
+417 GIIGYNHSFVMSL
-430 LNVYNTGDVGARY
+430 LNVYNTGDVGAEF
-443 GVGGIVGEASSLMAV
+443 GVGGILGIANHNTIV
-458 VMNAYSTGNLT
+458 VMNAYNTGELT

-483 GIANTT
+483 GKASEVS
-489 DQFNSCYWLSSN
+489 QFSSCYWLSSN

-547 AQIEIEFPSLDEV
+547 AQIENEFPSLDEV

-581 TTIEEKETKHFSSA
+581 TTIEEQETKHFSSA

-603 LNIRTALHNARIEVY
+603 LNIRTALQNARVEVY
-618 DMSGKQIYNQEITSN
+618 NSLGHLVLNLELLENVT
-633 ITIINTS
+633 TINTNS
-640 YWSSGTYFWK
+640 WPSGTYFWK
-650 VLVNGKEAES
+650 VISNNKEAES
-660 GKWIKE
+660 GKWIKQ

>member
-1 MKKQLLIIII
+1 MKKQLLLPVI
-11 LACSI
+11 LALAM
-16 ICGAQTPWNGTI
+16 ICAAQTPWNGTV
-28 AESYDG
+28 AEAYDG
-34 GDGTSANPYQIA
+34 GDGTPANPYQIA

-57 TNDGTGGD
+57 TNEGTGGD

-138 DMNLSNCSLSG
+138 DINLSNCSLSG

-299 VNCTYAVAM
+299 VNCTYAVASM
-308 IFCGGMVGFL
+308 FCGGMVGYL
-318 CGGNLAHCENYGDID
+318 YGGNLAHCENYGQIE
-333 GNCYSG
+333 GN
-339 GGVSEIGGMVGK
+339 GVVSTIGGMVGK
-351 FEPDPILAGT
+351 YLPDPLLVGT
-361 DYEYIIRD
+361 DCEYTIRD
-369 CHNHGDIAYSGDE
+369 CHNHGNVAYSSNY
-382 AGGIIGRSE
+382 AGGIIGYIE
-391 GNAVERLVILDCSNN
+391 GSATERLVVVDCSNN
-406 GRLHHNYGCAG
+406 GRLHHHSSYAG
-417 GIVSYNHSYVMSL
+417 GIIGYNDGFVMSL
-430 LNVYNTGDVGARY
+430 LNVYNTGDVGAEF
-443 GVGGIVGEASSLMAV
+443 GVGGILGIANHNTIV
-458 VMNAYSTGNLT
+458 VMNAYNTGELT

-483 GIANTT
+483 GKASEVT
-489 DQFNSCYWLSSN
+489 QFSSCYWLSSN

-603 LNIRTALHNARIEVY
+603 LNIRTALQNAHVEIY

-633 ITIINTS
+633 ITTIYMS
-640 YWSSGTYFWK
+640 HLPSGTYIWK
-650 VLVNGKEAES
+650 VIANGKEAES
-660 GKWIKE
+660 GKWIKQ

>member
-1 MKKQLLIIII
+1 MRKQLLLLVIIV
-11 LACSI
+11 LAMMCE
-16 ICGAQTPWNGTI
+16 AQTPWNGTI

-57 TNDGTGGD
+57 TNEGTGGD
-65 AYYIMTSDICL
+65 AFYILTSDICL

-138 DMNLSNCSLSG
+138 DINLSNCSLSG

-239 SVVSDC
+239 SVVSNC

-251 EGTSSV
+251 EGSSSV

-299 VNCTYAVAM
+299 VNCTYAVASM
-308 IFCGGMVGFL
+308 FCGGMVGYL
-318 CGGNLAHCENYGDID
+318 YGGNLAHCENYGQIE
-333 GNCYSG
+333 GN
-339 GGVSEIGGMVGK
+339 GVVSTIGGMVGK
-351 FEPDPILAGT
+351 YLPDPLLVGT
-361 DYEYIIRD
+361 DCEYTIRD
-369 CHNHGDIAYSGDE
+369 CHNHGNVAYSSNY
-382 AGGIIGRSE
+382 AGGIIGHIE
-391 GNAVERLVILDCSNN
+391 GSATERLVVVDCSNN
-406 GRLHHNYGCAG
+406 GRLHHHSSYAG
-417 GIVSYNHSYVMSL
+417 GIIGYNHSFVMSL
-430 LNVYNTGDVGARY
+430 LNVYNTGDVGAEFI
-443 GVGGIVGEASSLMAV
+443 VGGILGIANHNTIV
-458 VMNAYSTGNLT
+458 VMNAYNTGELT

-483 GIANTT
+483 GKASEVT
-489 DQFNSCYWLSSN
+489 QFSSCYWLSSN

-560 SRWREDDE
+560 CRWREDDE

-581 TTIEEKETKHFSSA
+581 TTIEEQETKHFSSA

-603 LNIRTALHNARIEVY
+603 LNIRTALQNAQVEIY
-618 DMSGKQIYNQEITSN
+618 DLSGKLIHKQQITDN
-633 ITIINTS
+633 ITPITTTS
-640 YWSSGTYFWK
+640 WPSGTYIWK
-650 VLVNGKEAES
+650 VISNGKEAES
-660 GKWIKE
+660 GKWIKQ